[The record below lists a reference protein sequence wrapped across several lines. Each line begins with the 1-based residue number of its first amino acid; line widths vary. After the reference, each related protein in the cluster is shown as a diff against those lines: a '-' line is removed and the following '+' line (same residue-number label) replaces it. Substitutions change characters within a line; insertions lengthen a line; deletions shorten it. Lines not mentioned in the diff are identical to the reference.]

1 MTQKPEMDKKYLWE
15 ILGLSGTN
23 EFNKTIYDE
32 IIKFYIKRT
41 LNFSEKL
48 ILSTMIHKIYFS
60 ESGEDDFIKYF
71 QESNNSVEK
80 FLSTECCNQTFKTR
94 FTERLSV
101 LYSVLSLAVIDIID
115 KKDDTIVNVTTRNQL
130 KSLRLFDITP
140 ICIFIQSLDESSVST
155 TIEPSNDKMHL
166 KNIDVEPEICKSD
179 VERNDINNVEDTC
192 LTPKENLRTMSRTS
206 SISEVGNLNIN
217 MSFLDDS
224 THSRCSLTPI
234 SFTQFPAYI
243 QYNQCNYPSQYM
255 VGPSG
260 IQTNVA
266 FTPIPN
272 NMIDPNMVIM
282 PTGTYVYPIEQRYVM
297 PYGNGN
303 VSPIAKGL
311 RLFDLYP
318 DEFKMFLEEIVQLP
332 HDEVKNRLLEY
343 CSLSKGNR
351 INHPIYIPLLLF
363 YVVVNACLWSLY
375 KILGHADPLELPL
388 PSEDD
393 DRAFDVFT
401 ALFSSFIQFV
411 HYTLLNID
419 ELSQCDE
426 IHKWLE
432 YFLVDPND
440 DREKCPFQTYYR
452 FGFKKEKGRFVVPK
466 IKQNQTGIIIVSK
479 QLCDITILSNLGNI
493 LSGLD
498 TNIIPSLESLRD
510 DDVIKNDLWINLCV
524 LVSKEMNSF
533 IEKFREEQIK
543 IHRNNIEISKT
554 EVNYHSNQ
562 NDPLNKT
569 NFFTKFKFPDDFI
582 NGIGVCFNLQE
593 EWNE

>member
-1 MTQKPEMDKKYLWE
+1 MTQTPEMDKKYLWE
-15 ILGLSGTN
+15 ILGISNTK
-23 EFNKTIYDE
+23 EFNKTVYDE
-32 IIKFYIKRT
+32 ITKFYIKRT

-48 ILSTMIHKIYFS
+48 ILSTMIHKIYCS
-60 ESGEDDFIKYF
+60 KSGKCEDDYVKYF
-71 QESNNSVEK
+71 PRDK
-80 FLSTECCNQTFKTR
+80 TTDFLSTKCCEQTFETKFSDELSALYISLECEISEIIKT
-94 FTERLSV
+94 
-101 LYSVLSLAVIDIID
+101 IIHN
-115 KKDDTIVNVTTRNQL
+115 KDEFE
-130 KSLRLFDITP
+130 SLRFFEIIP
-140 ICIFIQSLDESSVST
+140 ICIFTQSLVEKSIQS
-155 TIEPSNDKMHL
+155 SNDKVEL

-179 VERNDINNVEDTC
+179 VNDKVEDTS
-192 LTPKENLRTMSRTS
+192 LTPKGNLRTMSRTS
-206 SISEVGNLNIN
+206 SISDFGNVVG
-217 MSFLDDS
+217 FLDDS

-255 VGPSG
+255 VGPPG

-282 PTGTYVYPIEQRYVM
+282 PTGTYVYPIGEQYVI
-297 PYGNGN
+297 PDENGN

-318 DEFKMFLEEIVQLP
+318 DWFKMFLEEFVQLHP
-332 HDEVKNRLLEY
+332 YEKKNRLLEY
-343 CSLSKGNR
+343 YSLLKVNR
-351 INHPIYIPLLLF
+351 INHPIHIPQLLF
-363 YVVVNACLWSLY
+363 YAVVNTRLESLY
-375 KILGHADPLELPL
+375 KILGHVDPLELQL
-388 PSEDD
+388 PNKDD
-393 DRAFDVFT
+393 ERAFDVFT
-401 ALFSSFIQFV
+401 ALFSCFIDFV

-432 YFLVDPND
+432 YYLVDPND

-466 IKQNQTGIIIVSK
+466 IKQNQSGIIIVSK
-479 QLCDITILSNLGNI
+479 QMYDTGILSNLGNI

-510 DDVIKNDLWINLCV
+510 DDVIKNDPWINLCV
-524 LVSKEMNSF
+524 LVSKEMNPF

-554 EVNYHSNQ
+554 EENYIPNQ
-562 NDPLNKT
+562 DDPSKKT
-569 NFFTKFKFPDDFI
+569 NFLPEKKFPKDFI
-582 NGIGVCFNLQE
+582 DGIWECFNLHNKL
-593 EWNE
+593 NE

>member
-1 MTQKPEMDKKYLWE
+1 
-15 ILGLSGTN
+15 
-23 EFNKTIYDE
+23 
-32 IIKFYIKRT
+32 
-41 LNFSEKL
+41 
-48 ILSTMIHKIYFS
+48 
-60 ESGEDDFIKYF
+60 
-71 QESNNSVEK
+71 
-80 FLSTECCNQTFKTR
+80 
-94 FTERLSV
+94 
-101 LYSVLSLAVIDIID
+101 
-115 KKDDTIVNVTTRNQL
+115 
-130 KSLRLFDITP
+130 
-140 ICIFIQSLDESSVST
+140 
-155 TIEPSNDKMHL
+155 
-166 KNIDVEPEICKSD
+166 
-179 VERNDINNVEDTC
+179 
-192 LTPKENLRTMSRTS
+192 
-206 SISEVGNLNIN
+206 
-217 MSFLDDS
+217 
-224 THSRCSLTPI
+224 
-234 SFTQFPAYI
+234 
-243 QYNQCNYPSQYM
+243 
-255 VGPSG
+255 
-260 IQTNVA
+260 
-266 FTPIPN
+266 
-272 NMIDPNMVIM
+272 
-282 PTGTYVYPIEQRYVM
+282 M

-452 FGFKKEKGRFVVPK
+452 FGFKKEKRRFVVPK

-479 QLCDITILSNLGNI
+479 QMCDTKILSNLGNI

-510 DDVIKNDLWINLCV
+510 DDVIKNDPWINLCV

-554 EVNYHSNQ
+554 EENYIPNQ
-562 NDPLNKT
+562 DDPSKKT
-569 NFFTKFKFPDDFI
+569 NFLPEKKFPDDFI
-582 NGIGVCFNLQE
+582 NGIGVCFNLHE